1 MILSKNSRGLI
12 LGYSRK
18 PGYSDLLSE
27 VSTVLKLVLVLPA
40 TDAQS
45 ERIFSS
51 LKNVKTYRRNSM
63 GQARLN
69 HMTMYV
75 HKDEAKKLSLPM
87 SLQLKVTEES
97 KILEIISLLES
108 AHFAGTV

>member
-1 MILSKNSRGLI
+1 MRMKFLTRICHHFCDSEQKLPRSDFRLFQI
-12 LGYSRK
+12 A
-18 PGYSDLLSE
+18 DLLSE

-63 GQARLN
+63 GQSRLN

-75 HKDEAKKLSLPM
+75 HED
-87 SLQLKVTEES
+87 
-97 KILEIISLLES
+97 
-108 AHFAGTV
+108 